1 MRRAA
6 VLISITLGLL
16 WLSFAA
22 RAQEVTPPNAATP
35 PRLSLVDGQV
45 SFLRPGAQDWA
56 PARMNTALAAGDSIY
71 TGASSNAEFQIGKRA
86 YVRVG
91 ESTQLQ
97 ITDLE
102 PDYLQIKV
110 TAGEASVD
118 LRELL
123 PGHTV
128 EVDTPNAAFTVEHV
142 GYYRFNVDPVST
154 TLITRRGGSA
164 TLAAANGQTTRAN
177 ASEELVISGAE
188 AATLQSY
195 AAPDLDS
202 WDRWNYSRTD
212 ALLDSM
218 SVRYVPPDV
227 YGAADLDHSGSWRTV
242 PEYGP
247 IWIPDAMPPGWAPY
261 SAGHWLY
268 DPVFGWTWVDDAP
281 WGWAPYHYG
290 RWVFTNGYWAWA
302 PGPVVARPVYAPAL
316 VAWLGGVRISAGVGV
331 GWVALGWGEPLVP
344 WWGPRGFAGTPWWGG
359 WGGPRVVNR
368 TVINTTT
375 VNVTNINVR
384 NITYVN
390 TQVHNAVIATS
401 QEQLGRGAREYAR
414 PSAEELR
421 DWHPAERGVDVRPT
435 ASNLV
440 PGEGRAAHPPQE
452 MAERPVVAVR
462 APHDPSPSL
471 RAAGLAAPERPGP
484 APRVVSPRGGALG
497 DAQRSVSAA
506 TSTPEQHTAVS
517 PSTIER
523 ARPAPP
529 PTFNDWRSRQ
539 QPAEAREL
547 GAARPMPAPPPPSS
561 PQARGGQPT
570 RAEPATAAGDRRNLP
585 GEPAMK
591 LRPTHADTATA
602 SRSRESG
609 GAPCKEHECR

>member
-1 MRRAA
+1 
-6 VLISITLGLL
+6 
-16 WLSFAA
+16 
-22 RAQEVTPPNAATP
+22 
-35 PRLSLVDGQV
+35 
-45 SFLRPGAQDWA
+45 
-56 PARMNTALAAGDSIY
+56 
-71 TGASSNAEFQIGKRA
+71 
-86 YVRVG
+86 
-91 ESTQLQ
+91 
-97 ITDLE
+97 
-102 PDYLQIKV
+102 
-110 TAGEASVD
+110 
-118 LRELL
+118 
-123 PGHTV
+123 
-128 EVDTPNAAFTVEHV
+128 
-142 GYYRFNVDPVST
+142 
-154 TLITRRGGSA
+154 
-164 TLAAANGQTTRAN
+164 
-177 ASEELVISGAE
+177 
-188 AATLQSY
+188 
-195 AAPDLDS
+195 
-202 WDRWNYSRTD
+202 
-212 ALLDSM
+212 
-218 SVRYVPPDV
+218 
-227 YGAADLDHSGSWRTV
+227 
-242 PEYGP
+242 
-247 IWIPDAMPPGWAPY
+247 
-261 SAGHWLY
+261 
-268 DPVFGWTWVDDAP
+268 
-281 WGWAPYHYG
+281 
-290 RWVFTNGYWAWA
+290 
-302 PGPVVARPVYAPAL
+302 VARPVYAPAL

-440 PGEGRAAHPPQE
+440 PGEGRAAHPPQG

-471 RAAGLAAPERPGP
+471 RAAGLAAPETPGP
-484 APRVVSPRGGALG
+484 APRVVSPRGGAVG
-497 DAQRSVSAA
+497 DAQRSVPAA
-506 TSTPEQHTAVS
+506 TSTPEQHAAAS

-561 PQARGGQPT
+561 PQARASQPT
-570 RAEPATAAGDRRNLP
+570 HAEPATAAGDRRNLP

-591 LRPTHADTATA
+591 LRPTHADNATA